1 MKIGLIRC
9 MQTEN
14 VCPATKYFQAM
25 RERKG
30 AFTDCE
36 EEIVCVGVNTCGG
49 CPGKNA
55 AQRAKH
61 MVQQGAEAIVIAS
74 CIMLGTPHDF
84 PCPFRRKLAETIR
97 AAVGEGIRVFDFS
110 HDAPKK
116 RRPKAAPTSR
126 ETGIEPGD

>member
-14 VCPATKYFQAM
+14 VCPASNCFRAM
-25 RERKG
+25 WERKG

-61 MVQQGAEAIVIAS
+61 MVQQGAEAIVLAS
-74 CIMLGTPHDF
+74 CITLGTPHDF
-84 PCPFRRKLAETIR
+84 PCPFRRKLAESVR
-97 AAVGEGIRVFDFS
+97 HAVGEGIRVFDYS

-116 RRPKAAPTSR
+116 LRTEASAGVPESGAVS
-126 ETGIEPGD
+126 GN